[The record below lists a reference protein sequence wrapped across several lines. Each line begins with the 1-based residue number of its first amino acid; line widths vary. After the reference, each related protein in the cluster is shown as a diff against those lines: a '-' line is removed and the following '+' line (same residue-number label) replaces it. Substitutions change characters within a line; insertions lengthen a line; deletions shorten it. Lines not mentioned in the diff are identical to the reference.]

1 MPVGEGGEELEKV
14 VQIVRF
20 SVTLLVV
27 KRGRMI
33 VVSGQLPH
41 FVDRVPLVADMG
53 TRKGRGTKVYTVDLL
68 DKKMENYIGN
78 A

>member
-1 MPVGEGGEELEKV
+1 
-14 VQIVRF
+14 
-20 SVTLLVV
+20 
-27 KRGRMI
+27 MI

-41 FVDRVPLVADMG
+41 FVNRVPLVADMG